1 MKPRLNKLYKKLSHE
16 KIDALL
22 VTKNV
27 NVSYLSGFHGTEAYA
42 LCSPAANF
50 LITDS
55 KYAQSSKDEVTDF
68 KVKIRDGSIS
78 KILKELC
85 RKSGIER
92 LGFESKWLSYNEHR
106 RLKDELKRLDLVATL
121 DLVEAVREIK
131 GASEIRFIK
140 RAVKISDRT
149 YKSLLD
155 FIKPGISEEEVA
167 IEIDHLLRLN
177 GAEANSFPTI
187 AISGRRSSLPHGRPT
202 PKRIGPNDPVLLDFG
217 ARCRCYCSDL
227 TRMVFLGRMSEKF
240 RRIYEWVLNAQMKAI
255 EKLKPGVRISDI
267 DRAARQYL
275 ERKGVGKYFS
285 HRLGHGVGM
294 EIHEEPSISQ
304 ANKAR
309 LKEGMVFTI
318 EPAVYIPGWG
328 GCRIEDMVLVTRGG
342 VEILSNSPR
351 QMINIG

>member
-1 MKPRLNKLYKKLSHE
+1 MKPRLNKLYKKLREE

-22 VTKNV
+22 VTKDV
-27 NVSYLSGFHGTEAYA
+27 NVSYLSGFHGTEACA

-55 KYAQSSKDEVTDF
+55 KYATSTKDEVAGF
-68 KVKIRDGSIS
+68 KVKIRDGSIYR
-78 KILKELC
+78 ILKELC
-85 RKSGIER
+85 RKLGIER

-106 RLKDELKRLDLVATL
+106 RLNDELKRLNLVATL
-121 DLVEAVREIK
+121 DLVEAIREIK
-131 GASEIRFIK
+131 GASEIGFIK

-149 YKSLLD
+149 YRSLLD
-155 FIKPGISEEEVA
+155 FIKPGMSEEEVA
-167 IEIDHLLRLN
+167 REIDHLLRLN

-187 AISGRRSSLPHGRPT
+187 AISGKRSSLPHGRPT
-202 PKRIGPNDPVLLDFG
+202 HKRIGPNDPVMIDFG
-217 ARCRCYCSDL
+217 ARCKGYCSNL
-227 TRMVFLGRMSEKF
+227 TRMVFLGRMSRKF

-255 EKLKPGVRISDI
+255 GKLKPEVKISDI

-275 ERKGVGKYFS
+275 ERKGVGKYFC

-304 ANKAR
+304 TNKVR

-328 GCRIEDMVLVTRGG
+328 GVRIEDMVLVTRGG
-342 VEILSNSPR
+342 VEILSNSPK